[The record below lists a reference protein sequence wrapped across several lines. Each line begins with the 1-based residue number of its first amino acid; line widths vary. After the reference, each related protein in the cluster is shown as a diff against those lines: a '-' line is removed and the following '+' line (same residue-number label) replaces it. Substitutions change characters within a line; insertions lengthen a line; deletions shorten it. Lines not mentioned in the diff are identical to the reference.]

1 MPANT
6 PKSKQVKYKDS
17 KTGKIFTITKHSN
30 GRFTKNGQPVTP
42 NANQKPY
49 NPGTRKESNAQR
61 LARLKREKKNGKK
74 I

>member
-49 NPGTRKESNAQR
+49 SDVRIS
-61 LARLKREKKNGKK
+61 

>member
-30 GRFTKNGQPVTP
+30 GRFTKNGQLVLTHSEIFNQLMAAVVPNAGESKCITP
-42 NANQKPY
+42 N
-49 NPGTRKESNAQR
+49 
-61 LARLKREKKNGKK
+61 
-74 I
+74 